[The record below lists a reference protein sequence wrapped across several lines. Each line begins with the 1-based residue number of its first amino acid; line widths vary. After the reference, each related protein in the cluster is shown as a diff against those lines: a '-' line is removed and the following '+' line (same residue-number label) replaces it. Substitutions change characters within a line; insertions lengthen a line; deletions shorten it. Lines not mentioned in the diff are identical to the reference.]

1 MVKATFGAGCFWG
14 VQEAFEQV
22 EGVLST
28 AVGFM
33 GGITKNPTYEQV
45 CAGNTGHIEVVQLEY
60 DPNKIPYDELL
71 NIFWKIH
78 DPSSKD
84 KQGEDIGFQYHSVIF
99 YHTDKQKSMAE
110 VSKIIEKKRSKKKI
124 LTAIVPVAEFYPA
137 EEYHQHYLRKK
148 EI

>member
-14 VQEAFEQV
+14 VQEAFDKV

-45 CAGNTGHIEVVQLEY
+45 CAGNTGHIEAVQLEY
-60 DPNKIPYDELL
+60 DPNKISYDELL
-71 NIFWKIH
+71 NIFWKIQ

-84 KQGEDIGFQYHSVIF
+84 KQGEDIGFQYRSVIF
-99 YHTDKQKSMAE
+99 YHTDKQKSIAE

-124 LTAIVPVAEFYPA
+124 LTAIVPAAEFYPA